1 MSLEKVKEL
10 YNQMQNAK
18 NSLIKEINNVCKEL
32 VDKFGC
38 LDDLDIDI
46 SYLCTSTH
54 LSQIIL
60 TDNINTMILVTDS
73 YGLSISDLEF
83 EQLYYLLECLNE
95 LCDFNIKND

>member
-1 MSLEKVKEL
+1 METMTKEKVNEI
-10 YNQMQNAK
+10 YNNVQIAN
-18 NSLIKEINNVCKEL
+18 NFLIQEINNVCKEL

-60 TDNINTMILVTDS
+60 TDNIYI
-73 YGLSISDLEF
+73 
-83 EQLYYLLECLNE
+83 Q
-95 LCDFNIKND
+95 